1 MTAEAETSLFA
12 ELGGEPALRRII
24 DTFVDRVF
32 DDIMIGFLFQRAN
45 RERIKEKEFE
55 FAAEFL
61 GAPVEYSGRSLE
73 DAHRRHRIFDGQ
85 FQRRLT
91 ILRNTLD
98 ELSAPARVRDAL
110 LAHTV
115 SLRARVVAGDCDEP
129 VAAIPGSRPE

>member
-1 MTAEAETSLFA
+1 MVAPDELSLFD

-24 DTFVDRVF
+24 DRFVDRLF
-32 DDIMIGFLFQRAN
+32 DDMMIGFLFQRAN

-55 FAAEFL
+55 FAAQFL
-61 GAPVEYSGRSLE
+61 GAPVEYSGRALE

-98 ELSAPARVRDAL
+98 EFGAPPRVRDAL
-110 LAHTV
+110 LAHTA
-115 SLRARVVAGDCDEP
+115 SLRERVVVGDCDAPELP
-129 VAAIPGSRPE
+129 VDRPE